1 MPDLKIIETTSG
13 MLTAAGRATLFRIY
27 TIGNNLKNDKK
38 HYKQT
43 FFDKHNFVC
52 SCSNCRQILD

>member
-27 TIGNNLKNDKK
+27 TIGNNLKNDK
-38 HYKQT
+38 
-43 FFDKHNFVC
+43 N
-52 SCSNCRQILD
+52 SCFW

>member
-13 MLTAAGRATLFRIY
+13 MLTAAGRATLFHIY

-43 FFDKHNFVC
+43 FFDKHNFC
-52 SCSNCRQILD
+52 LFLL